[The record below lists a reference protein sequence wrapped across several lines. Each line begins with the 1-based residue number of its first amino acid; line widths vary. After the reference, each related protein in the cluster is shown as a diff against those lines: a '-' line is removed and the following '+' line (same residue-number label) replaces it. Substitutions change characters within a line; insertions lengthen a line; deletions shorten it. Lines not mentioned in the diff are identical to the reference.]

1 LGAQRPGLDQT
12 LTLINIVPVKIRKGS
27 KIVLAYAMIDPRVEV
42 TLIRRDVAE
51 KLELAAR
58 PSPWAIESWRGDGP
72 AFKALAVDITISNT
86 GRGILII
93 SYLKYVAHAYK
104 PTPGTLLNL
113 YQFVLNVYFHVLCL
127 KVPCHGVSDRTTA
140 CPCNEGLT
148 VAQNRR
154 AVFLLR
160 VYYHENTLIHK
171 RKRCNNRGYTNFP
184 CYETRENGAS
194 P

>member
-1 LGAQRPGLDQT
+1 MGAHRPGLDQT
-12 LTLINIVPVKIRKGS
+12 LTLINIVQVKIRKGS

-93 SYLKYVAHAYK
+93 SYLKYVANAYK

-127 KVPCHGVSDRTTA
+127 KVPCHGVCDRTTA
-140 CPCNEGLT
+140 FPCNEGLT

-160 VYYHENTLIHK
+160 VSYHENI
-171 RKRCNNRGYTNFP
+171 
-184 CYETRENGAS
+184 
-194 P
+194 